1 MRVLPQG
8 VQSTFQFILIAAKRA
23 EQLIAGARP
32 RLASHPNKPTTTA
45 LAEVEQ
51 NLVPWHLVTA
61 AEFEQLRQQ
70 EIAAREREEHTPLF
84 PAPAPIIPPIVEPE
98 VTLDEDEELE
108 DELEETPNLDLD
120 EVEGPPVEALLTEE
134 ICEKCGSP
142 MVKKLGRF
150 GEFIA
155 CSNYP
160 ECKNTREAT
169 E

>member
-32 RLASHPNKPTTTA
+32 RLASHPAKPTTTA

-51 NLVPWHLVTA
+51 NLVPWRLVTA
-61 AEFEQLRQQ
+61 IEFEQLRQQ

-84 PAPAPIIPPIVEPE
+84 PAPVPIIPTVVEPE
-98 VTLDEDEELE
+98 IALDEDEELD
-108 DELEETPNLDLD
+108 DELEETPDLDLD
-120 EVEGPPVEALLTEE
+120 EVEEGPPVEALLTEE
-134 ICEKCGSP
+134 I
-142 MVKKLGRF
+142 
-150 GEFIA
+150 
-155 CSNYP
+155 
-160 ECKNTREAT
+160 T

>member
-32 RLASHPNKPTTTA
+32 RLVTHTAKPTTTA

-61 AEFEQLRQQ
+61 TEFEQLRLL

-84 PAPAPIIPPIVEPE
+84 PAPAPIIPPVVEPE
-98 VTLDEDEELE
+98 IALDEDEEL
-108 DELEETPNLDLD
+108 DDDLEETPDLDLD
-120 EVEGPPVEALLTEE
+120 EVDGPPAEALLTEE
-134 ICEKCGSP
+134 VCEKCGAP
-142 MVKKLGRF
+142 MVKKPDGP
-150 GEFIA
+150 GNFIM
-155 CSNYP
+155 CSTFP
-160 ECKNTREAT
+160 ECKYVREIA